1 MNGDPAINRSYLHI
15 KGQGK
20 GTNPK
25 WILRYVSNTY
35 ISMLPLIKLSQYV
48 AQLPKIR
55 SVAFLGIMYGK
66 VAKSVIP
73 LKILRDCVHY
83 VCRT

>member
-35 ISMLPLIKLSQYV
+35 ISMLPLIKLSLYV
-48 AQLPKIR
+48 ALSLLPKIR

-73 LKILRDCVHY
+73 L
-83 VCRT
+83 